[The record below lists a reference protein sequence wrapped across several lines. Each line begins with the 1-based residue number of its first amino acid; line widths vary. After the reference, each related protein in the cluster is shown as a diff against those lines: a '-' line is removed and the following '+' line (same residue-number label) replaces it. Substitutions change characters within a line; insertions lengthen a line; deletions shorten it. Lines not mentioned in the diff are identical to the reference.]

1 MCDLLKIDKTQTPV
15 MKPRSNGN
23 IERFNR
29 TLQTMLTAY
38 CEQDQRR
45 WDEYLSRVMMAYR
58 YSVHATTQQTPNKMV
73 FGGDIVLPLEAEIGR
88 PISPKQADGAVQVKE
103 HVSKIQDRL
112 ETAHRIAHQ
121 HLNVNSEYQKR
132 HYGIK
137 AKKRSLFIGQ
147 VVWIADPTRKKRVC
161 TQLSPR
167 WKGPF
172 LVIKKLDDLPY
183 LVKKSEKQRA
193 AVFHLERLE
202 PYLCKKIPT
211 WFSKVI
217 SKL

>member
-1 MCDLLKIDKTQTPV
+1 MCDFLEIDKTQTPV

-29 TLQTMLTAY
+29 TLQTMLTAD

-45 WDEYLSRVMMAYR
+45 WDEYLSQVMMAFR

-73 FGGDIVLPLEAEIGR
+73 FGGDIVLPMEAVIGL

-137 AKKRSLFIGQ
+137 AKKKTIVIYRTSGVDSRSNKEKESLY
-147 VVWIADPTRKKRVC
+147 PTV
-161 TQLSPR
+161 P
-167 WKGPF
+167 
-172 LVIKKLDDLPY
+172 
-183 LVKKSEKQRA
+183 
-193 AVFHLERLE
+193 
-202 PYLCKKIPT
+202 
-211 WFSKVI
+211 
-217 SKL
+217 